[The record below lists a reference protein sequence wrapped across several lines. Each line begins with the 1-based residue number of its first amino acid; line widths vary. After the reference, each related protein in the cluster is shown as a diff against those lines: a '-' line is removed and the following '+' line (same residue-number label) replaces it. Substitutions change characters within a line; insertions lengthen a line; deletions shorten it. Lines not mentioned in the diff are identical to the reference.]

1 MEQPGILGAS
11 SSWWT
16 MSPPAATPARAAM
29 TSKSAAA
36 ISGELVPMATGPL
49 LLHAALR
56 REGWMG
62 MGMEMD
68 FFLLFFSAS
77 VVSCDAEE
85 VGMDSGGGGRVH
97 LPVSQPE

>member
-1 MEQPGILGAS
+1 
-11 SSWWT
+11 
-16 MSPPAATPARAAM
+16 
-29 TSKSAAA
+29 
-36 ISGELVPMATGPL
+36 MATGPL

-85 VGMDSGGGGRVH
+85 VGMDSGGRWAGPPASEPARVVHEKMGNVDWSRSAGGVSCSYPMDLSPFSLSSGGRGFTWA
-97 LPVSQPE
+97 